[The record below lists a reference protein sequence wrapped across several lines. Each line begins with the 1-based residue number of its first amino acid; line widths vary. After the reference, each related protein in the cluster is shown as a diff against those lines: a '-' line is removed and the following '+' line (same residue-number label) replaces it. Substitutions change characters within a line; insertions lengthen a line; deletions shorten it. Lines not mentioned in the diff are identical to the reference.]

1 VYYNSQGHQNIAQ
14 EKIKYFYETIRKRFN
29 VNTSQINQHLINE
42 VSILSGV
49 EEKIVKNLFN
59 YCEKILKLTELS
71 DLELIELNRQIYV
84 FNKNSIR

>member
-1 VYYNSQGHQNIAQ
+1 
-14 EKIKYFYETIRKRFN
+14 
-29 VNTSQINQHLINE
+29 LINE